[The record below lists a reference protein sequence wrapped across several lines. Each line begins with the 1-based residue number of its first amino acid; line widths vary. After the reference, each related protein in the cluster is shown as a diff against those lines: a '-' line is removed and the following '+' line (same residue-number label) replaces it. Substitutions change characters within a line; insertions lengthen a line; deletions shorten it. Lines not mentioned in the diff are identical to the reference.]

1 MKKKLY
7 LGVRTVAQLILAVL
21 SNAIATAILV
31 A

>member
-1 MKKKLY
+1 MKKKFY
-7 LGVRTVAQLILAVL
+7 LGMLTVAQLILEVL